1 MQKISLLT
9 MAHGNPEA
17 LRRTLD
23 SFIGVVDEVIFG
35 DLIIFP
41 EDRQIIRD
49 YANKYKMTMVVFPFN
64 YIFKNGF
71 SAVLNVLA
79 HHAKNNWCCYMNC
92 SEIIDGEHRI
102 LEIMDYFQK
111 YDFNCYPFNHAT
123 DPHSWIRTYKK
134 ADLYWSGLIHEEL
147 SGVRKPAS
155 HYLFQ
160 MADTEKDLVDPFKT
174 KVLNDVKEI
183 VYFQQYCRLV
193 EQPEALGATNTG
205 WLHWAQTQYES
216 MKERLDKKGNRY
228 SAFRLSNLDL
238 YMREARS
245 SEEFKQEKFE
255 SSTTIEFT
263 GDPKFLGK

>member
-9 MAHGNPEA
+9 MSAGNPEA

-102 LEIMDYFQK
+102 LEIMDYFEK

-147 SGVRKPAS
+147 SGVRRPAS

-160 MADTEKDLVDPFKT
+160 MADTPKDMGNLFKA
-174 KVLNDVKEI
+174 KVYDFVKEC
-183 VYFQQYCRLV
+183 VYFNNYRRIV
-193 EQPEALGATNTG
+193 DHPETLGATSPG
-205 WLHWAQTQYES
+205 WVEFARANYQSFVDRMDNKGDFCKAFETSNFEMLNDYIKNEDNFKNEKMES
-216 MKERLDKKGNRY
+216 SLLIEYQNDKK
-228 SAFRLSNLDL
+228 
-238 YMREARS
+238 
-245 SEEFKQEKFE
+245 
-255 SSTTIEFT
+255 
-263 GDPKFLGK
+263 FLL